1 MAYYLS
7 RYVGV
12 YRVKS
17 HIDETTNDFPRD
29 EEGKLEQND
38 VYIKCEKGGQIYH
51 YGHSTLVCYVPS
63 IGRGHNIL
71 KQIGQDLGLDLSKYG
86 DSFNYEKF
94 YSDLYAMKLVF
105 DIEETDAEILWKFD
119 NKNMN
124 TIATYM
130 KPLTSGASISP
141 FSTKN
146 LPKAKYTIPQTDIE
160 KYRLLCKTYSNITPL
175 QLASITSDFILNI
188 IPKKNK
194 KYKNTDMK
202 ALMKLQ
208 MLKGKEFAHSLGMWD
223 EYIKHLENALMKG

>member
-7 RYVGV
+7 RYVGI
-12 YRVKS
+12 YRIKS

-51 YGHSTLVCYVPS
+51 YGHSTLVCYIPS

-71 KQIGQDLGLDLSKYG
+71 KQLGQDLGINLSAYG
-86 DSFNYEKF
+86 ESFNYEKF
-94 YSDLYAMKLVF
+94 YKDLYSKKIVF
-105 DIEETDAEILWKFD
+105 DIEETDEEILWKFD

-124 TIATYM
+124 IIANYM

-146 LPKAKYTIPQTDIE
+146 LPKAKYTIPAEDID
-160 KYRLLCKTYSNITPL
+160 KYKKICQAHPEFSPL
-175 QLASITSDFILNI
+175 QIANISSNFIFNV

-194 KYKNTDMK
+194 NYKNQDMK
-202 ALMKLQ
+202 ALMKLK
-208 MLKGKEFAHSLGMWD
+208 MLKSKEFIHVLGMWE
-223 EYIKHLENALMKG
+223 EYLEYLENNLVKG

>member
-7 RYVGV
+7 RYVGI
-12 YRVKS
+12 YRIKS

-71 KQIGQDLGLDLSKYG
+71 KQLGQDLGMNLSVYG
-86 DSFNYEKF
+86 ESFNYEKF
-94 YSDLYAMKLVF
+94 YTDLYSKKIVF
-105 DIEETDAEILWKFD
+105 DIEETDEEVLWKFD

-124 TIATYM
+124 IMVNYM

-146 LPKAKYTIPQTDIE
+146 LPKAKYIIPSEDID
-160 KYRLLCKTYSNITPL
+160 KYKKICQAHPETSPL
-175 QLASITSDFILNI
+175 QMANMSSDFIFNI

-194 KYKNTDMK
+194 TYKNQDMK
-202 ALMKLQ
+202 ALMKLK
-208 MLKGKEFAHSLGMWD
+208 MLKSKEFIHALGMWE
-223 EYIKHLENALMKG
+223 EYLKYLENNLAKG

>member
-7 RYVGV
+7 KYVGV

-29 EEGKLEQND
+29 DEGKLEQND

-51 YGHSTLVCYVPS
+51 YGHSTLVCYIPS

-86 DSFNYEKF
+86 ESFNYDKF
-94 YSDLYAMKLVF
+94 YNDLHSLKLVF
-105 DIEETDAEILWKFD
+105 DIEETDEEVLWKFD
-119 NKNMN
+119 NKNMS
-124 TIATYM
+124 TMATYM

-146 LPKAKYTIPQTDIE
+146 LPKAKYLIPDEDIE
-160 KYRLLCKTYSNITPL
+160 KYKQLCIAHPNITPL
-175 QLASITSDFILNI
+175 QIAGTTSEYIFTI

-194 KYKNTDMK
+194 RYKNQDMK
-202 ALMKLQ
+202 ALMKLK
-208 MLKGKEFAHSLGMWD
+208 MLKGKEFIHSIGMWD
-223 EYIKHLENALMKG
+223 EYIKHLENTLMKG

>member
-12 YRVKS
+12 YRIKS

-71 KQIGQDLGLDLSKYG
+71 KQLGQDLGMNLSVYG
-86 DSFNYEKF
+86 ESFNYEKF
-94 YSDLYAMKLVF
+94 YTDLYLKKIVF
-105 DIEETDAEILWKFD
+105 DIEETDEEVLWKFD

-124 TIATYM
+124 IMVNYM

-146 LPKAKYTIPQTDIE
+146 LPKAKYIIPPEDID
-160 KYRLLCKTYSNITPL
+160 KYKKICQVYPETSPL
-175 QLASITSDFILNI
+175 QMANMSSDFIFNI

-194 KYKNTDMK
+194 TYKNQDMK
-202 ALMKLQ
+202 ALMKLK
-208 MLKGKEFAHSLGMWD
+208 MLKSKEFIHALGMWE
-223 EYIKHLENALMKG
+223 EYLKYLENNLAKG